1 MIAVAIQSNFQWQ
14 INHHWSHRS
23 VGWMWLRYL
32 TFWPSFRK
40 YQIQPRTNSLRNF
53 KSMFHKMAFRA
64 SFSDCLPNAVARYW
78 CGAPRSLIVMQKY
91 FDHFSDRQS
100 SELNW
105 IILLLLLLC
114 FATIIIFQEV
124 NYLSERSY
132 PKILMIFNEDLEK
145 IFTLQIHETP

>member
-1 MIAVAIQSNFQWQ
+1 
-14 INHHWSHRS
+14 
-23 VGWMWLRYL
+23 
-32 TFWPSFRK
+32 
-40 YQIQPRTNSLRNF
+40 
-53 KSMFHKMAFRA
+53 
-64 SFSDCLPNAVARYW
+64 
-78 CGAPRSLIVMQKY
+78 MQKY